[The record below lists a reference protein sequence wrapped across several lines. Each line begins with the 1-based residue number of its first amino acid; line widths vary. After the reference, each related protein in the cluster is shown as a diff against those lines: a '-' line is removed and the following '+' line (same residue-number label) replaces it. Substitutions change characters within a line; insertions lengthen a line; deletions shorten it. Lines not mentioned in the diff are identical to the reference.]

1 MTGFVPVMWS
11 IWGMLVVLL
20 AAVNLY
26 QSSLARNEEDQ
37 IFLSEGFAQEK
48 SAQAAIAEKVAKVQ
62 PFKRIALGLVGAM
75 TLFVI
80 GYYVL
85 DIFRQFK

>member
-1 MTGFVPVMWS
+1 MWS

-37 IFLSEGFAQEK
+37 IFLSEGFAQGR